1 MMMTRW
7 IWHLYEKLYL
17 GEKMKKKVYIEE
29 DQLNYI
35 DCSGVEYRYELYDKK
50 PDCWLGELFGVEIDF
65 LELSTLH
72 NLLLEEKEIKDKI
85 SNLMWGK
92 LKSYYKIDRN
102 KQYS

>member
-1 MMMTRW
+1 
-7 IWHLYEKLYL
+7 
-17 GEKMKKKVYIEE
+17 MKKKVYIVE
-29 DQLNYI
+29 NVAHHIYY
-35 DCSGVEYRYELYDKK
+35 SGVEYNYAVYDKK

-65 LELSTLH
+65 LELNTLH